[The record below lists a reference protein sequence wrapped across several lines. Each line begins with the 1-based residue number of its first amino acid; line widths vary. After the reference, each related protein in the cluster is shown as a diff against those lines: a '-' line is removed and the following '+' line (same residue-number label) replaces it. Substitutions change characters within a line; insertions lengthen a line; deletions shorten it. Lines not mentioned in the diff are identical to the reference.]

1 MNEPAKVTRR
11 WSIDWLSA
19 LMATLTVAALLGA
32 AWFRSGS
39 VNPKR
44 SLAVGDHAPLLQFE
58 DLDSSEPILLAGL
71 KGKVVWIVFW
81 SAEAPE
87 APSTLGA
94 IARASNRLR
103 THRRFSLVTAAAAT
117 SDRARVRAALAE
129 SGFDLPVYLASPATL
144 GRFTAEKA
152 DPPLHALIDA
162 DGQIIAISR
171 GAGQATIDRLVEL
184 ATHQLEEL
192 DPMGNTRFAFRPDS
206 LRLYPG
212 LLDFANANRHELV
225 QERVRTKRRS
235 QIELHPRM
243 PAAEL
248 VARGRQVALEMHSG

>member
-1 MNEPAKVTRR
+1 MNEPAKVTPR

-19 LMATLTVAALLGA
+19 LMAATTVAALLGA

-58 DLDSSEPILLAGL
+58 DLDSSEPIVLAGL

-94 IARASNRLR
+94 IARASNRIR
-103 THRRFSLVTAAAAT
+103 THRRFSLVTAAAST
-117 SDRARVRAALAE
+117 GDRARVRAALAE
-129 SGFDLPVYLASPATL
+129 SGVDLAVYLASPETL
-144 GRFTAEKA
+144 ERFTAKTA
-152 DPPLHALIDA
+152 DPPLHVLFDA

-184 ATHQLEEL
+184 ATRQLEEL
-192 DPMGNTRFAFRPDS
+192 DPMGNTRFALCPES
-206 LRLYPG
+206 LRPG
-212 LLDFANANRHELV
+212 PQLIAFTNANRYELI
-225 QERVRTKRRS
+225 QERVRTERRG
-235 QIELHPRM
+235 QIELDLRM